1 MLSRAAGNFTILQQ
15 LSTET
20 FTAVRSHFYLQ
31 LIHVSPAPST
41 LTLLIN
47 PNPAHN
53 PNQLQR
59 DGHWH
64 TSERRP
70 RARHGAP
77 KDAWQERS
85 RARGARV
92 SGMARGEWRDS
103 AKWCLGYF
111 YHFKAEMGLLPF

>member
-70 RARHGAP
+70 RARHGAR
-77 KDAWQERS
+77 KDAWQDQERS
-85 RARGARV
+85 RARGAREGV
-92 SGMARGEWRDS
+92 VHGAWRVAGSGGIVLSGA
-103 AKWCLGYF
+103 
-111 YHFKAEMGLLPF
+111 

>member
-1 MLSRAAGNFTILQQ
+1 M
-15 LSTET
+15 
-20 FTAVRSHFYLQ
+20 
-31 LIHVSPAPST
+31 SPAPST

-70 RARHGAP
+70 RARHGAR
-77 KDAWQERS
+77 KDAWQDQERS
-85 RARGARV
+85 RARGAREGV
-92 SGMARGEWRDS
+92 VHGAWRVAERGGI

-111 YHFKAEMGLLPF
+111 YHLKAEMGLLPF

>member
-1 MLSRAAGNFTILQQ
+1 MLSRAAGNFYH
-15 LSTET
+15 
-20 FTAVRSHFYLQ
+20 FTAIIDRNFYGGPLTLLSSA
-31 LIHVSPAPST
+31 LIHLSPAPST

-70 RARHGAP
+70 RARHGAR
-77 KDAWQERS
+77 KDAWQDQERS
-85 RARGARV
+85 RARGAREGV
-92 SGMARGEWRDS
+92 VHGAWRVAGSGGIVLSGA
-103 AKWCLGYF
+103 
-111 YHFKAEMGLLPF
+111 